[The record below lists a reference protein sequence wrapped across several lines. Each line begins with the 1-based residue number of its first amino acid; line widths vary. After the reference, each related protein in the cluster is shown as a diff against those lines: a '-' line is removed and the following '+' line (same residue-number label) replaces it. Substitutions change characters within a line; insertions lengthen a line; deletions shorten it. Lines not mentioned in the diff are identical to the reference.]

1 MTLVIRLLLLK
12 PSLAGANMQ
21 QSMGSLQPKMQAV
34 QEKYKDDPK
43 KLSEE
48 TMKILKKD
56 GAGPLKGCMSMLVQI
71 PVFIGLFFVIRRISE
86 DTISPDWLYS
96 FLGSFGASY
105 MSLDGINTNFLGM
118 DLLASGNLVLTI
130 LASVF
135 TFLQM
140 KLTLLVKPATP
151 KVPGASMPDMTK
163 MM

>member
-1 MTLVIRLLLLK
+1 
-12 PSLAGANMQ
+12 
-21 QSMGSLQPKMQAV
+21 MQAV

-56 GAGPLKGCMSMLVQI
+56 GAGPLKGCMSMLIQI

-86 DTISPDWLYS
+86 NTISPDWLYS
-96 FLGSFGASY
+96 FFAGFGGGY
-105 MSLDGINTNFLGM
+105 LSLDGINTNFLGM
-118 DLLASGNLVLTI
+118 DLLATGNLVLTI

-140 KLTLLVKPATP
+140 RLTMLVKPATP
-151 KVPGASMPDMTK
+151 KVPGASVPDMSK